1 MVKTANP
8 FVPTISLVTVPQ
20 RNRRRWVKLGVL
32 SVLGGQAVLL
42 LVLLAYDYQSELS
55 VRARSAGNTPDVAA
69 LQSRQSPS
77 AVQPRS
83 ANPAATPTTAATPS
97 ASRPTA
103 DASLQ
108 TARGADAESASPAVG
123 RAEIAYTV
131 RSGDT
136 LSQIARLYGT
146 TVKAIKTSNKLT
158 TERLAVGT
166 KLRLPDAKFLGA
178 TASEPGSLQ

>member
-8 FVPTISLVTVPQ
+8 FVPTVSLVTVPQ

-42 LVLLAYDYQSELS
+42 LVLLAYDYKTEVT
-55 VRARSAGNTPDVAA
+55 VRARSAGNASDVAT
-69 LQSRQSPS
+69 LQSRQSP
-77 AVQPRS
+77 A
-83 ANPAATPTTAATPS
+83 AATPTTAAPAP
-97 ASRPTA
+97 ASRPTP
-103 DASLQ
+103 DASPQ
-108 TARGADAESASPAVG
+108 PTRVTGAEPASPAVG
-123 RAEIAYTV
+123 RSEIAYTV

-146 TVKAIKTSNKLT
+146 TVKAIKASNRLT

-178 TASEPGSLQ
+178 SASEPGSLR